1 MIDPD
6 GLLVG
11 KTGLTLP
18 ELDRFDQIM
27 TETIVGAMARRARIE
42 KRPLQVRC
50 TPCEGSGDEC
60 EECVG
65 TGVALIAWD
74 ELFSVRRGK

>member
-6 GLLVG
+6 RLQVSG
-11 KTGLTLP
+11 TGLTRA
-18 ELDRFDQIM
+18 ELDRFDQMM
-27 TETIVGAMARRARIE
+27 TDSINAAIARRYRIE

-74 ELFSVRRGK
+74 ELFSVRRGR